1 MLGQSHFEVLELVR
15 RLPQLGEVT
24 FGDDN
29 DADDADEGGDDA
41 DDADDDDANVG
52 DVGDLLSFG
61 C

>member
-1 MLGQSHFEVLELVR
+1 MLGQSHFEVLQLVR

-29 DADDADEGGDDA
+29 DDDDADEGDVD
-41 DDADDDDANVG
+41 DDDDADVG

>member
-1 MLGQSHFEVLELVR
+1 MLGQSHFEVLQLVCC
-15 RLPQLGEVT
+15 LPQLGEVT

-29 DADDADEGGDDA
+29 DADDANDADEGDD
-41 DDADDDDANVG
+41 DDDDDAGVG

>member
-29 DADDADEGGDDA
+29 DVDDADEGDD
-41 DDADDDDANVG
+41 DNDDDDDADVG

>member
-29 DADDADEGGDDA
+29 DV
-41 DDADDDDANVG
+41 DDADDDDADVG

>member
-29 DADDADEGGDDA
+29 DADDADEGDD
-41 DDADDDDANVG
+41 DDDDDDDADVG

>member
-29 DADDADEGGDDA
+29 DADDADEGDD
-41 DDADDDDANVG
+41 DDDDDAGVG
-52 DVGDLLSFG
+52 VGDLLSFG

>member
-1 MLGQSHFEVLELVR
+1 MLGQSHFEVLQLVR

-29 DADDADEGGDDA
+29 DADEG
-41 DDADDDDANVG
+41 DDDDD
-52 DVGDLLSFG
+52 DVVNLLSFG

>member
-1 MLGQSHFEVLELVR
+1 MSEVSGQSHFEVLQLVR

-29 DADDADEGGDDA
+29 DADEGDD
-41 DDADDDDANVG
+41 DDDDDDDADVG